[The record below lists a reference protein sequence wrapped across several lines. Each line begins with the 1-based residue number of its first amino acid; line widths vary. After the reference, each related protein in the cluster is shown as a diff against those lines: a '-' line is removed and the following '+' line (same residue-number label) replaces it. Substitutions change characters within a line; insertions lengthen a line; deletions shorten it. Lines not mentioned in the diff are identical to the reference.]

1 MGTSC
6 RGRPQLRP
14 GASAALR
21 ATQPPAPARVS
32 AEVVSVDSAGTWDE
46 GVHRRTP
53 EAAREAAPARPH
65 EAGARRRRHCQRSV
79 QVGRGAASCPRLAG
93 GGTES
98 ERSGNRLPR
107 ELCAPQPRRGSYL
120 WGEGGRPREP
130 ARWRRILGARAQLAP
145 LEAGEE
151 GRKEGLSEDRAVS
164 RNSAPGFALARQGWG
179 EAVSVRMRRGASG
192 PPSLGRRSPAAG
204 PLSWS
209 IFLILSSP
217 RVSELN
223 CVNLGN
229 VH

>member
-1 MGTSC
+1 M
-6 RGRPQLRP
+6 
-14 GASAALR
+14 
-21 ATQPPAPARVS
+21 S
-32 AEVVSVDSAGTWDE
+32 AEVVSIDSAGTRDE

-65 EAGARRRRHCQRSV
+65 GAGVRRRRHCQGSV
-79 QVGRGAASCPRLAG
+79 QVGRGAASCPGPAG
-93 GGTES
+93 GGTER
-98 ERSGNRLPR
+98 ERTGNRLPR

-145 LEAGEE
+145 LEAGE
-151 GRKEGLSEDRAVS
+151 GVRKEGLSGDRAVA
-164 RNSAPGFALARQGWG
+164 RNSAPGFALAPEGWG
-179 EAVSVRMRRGASG
+179 EAVSVRVRRGASW

-209 IFLILSSP
+209 LFLILSSP

-223 CVNLGN
+223 RINLGN